1 MITSLLFITCGPGG
15 GRTHVQ
21 TRNFLVFYML
31 ILQLIFDARQATV
44 SQTQHLA
51 CVF

>member
-1 MITSLLFITCGPGG
+1 MGKTKKATEVTFCFNKGFSKPILNRFSLSGPGG

-31 ILQLIFDARQATV
+31 IL
-44 SQTQHLA
+44 
-51 CVF
+51 